1 MGSITDTPDTVV
13 NVYDFSDKKN
23 AKKKEAYIMEG
34 EIQNIILDSQN
45 GIIKISTVIR
55 NVHNQ
60 FRLIPEPFYTKMSWT
75 DKKYGQPSKIFYN
88 DSPDYY
94 EKPELLNTWTVDY
107 KNNYSDKERFHSI
120 FVKNGTHRFKT

>member
-60 FRLIPEPFYTKMSWT
+60 FRLIPEPFYTKMSWI
-75 DKKYGQPSKIFYN
+75 DQN
-88 DSPDYY
+88 MDSLRRSSTMIAQIIT
-94 EKPELLNTWTVDY
+94 K
-107 KNNYSDKERFHSI
+107 SRSS
-120 FVKNGTHRFKT
+120 